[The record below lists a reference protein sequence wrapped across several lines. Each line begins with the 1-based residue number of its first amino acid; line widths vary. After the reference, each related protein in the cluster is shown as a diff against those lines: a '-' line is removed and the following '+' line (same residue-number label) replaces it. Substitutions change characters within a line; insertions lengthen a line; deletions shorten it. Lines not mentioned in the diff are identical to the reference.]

1 MTQVSSATAVWR
13 DQGGVTPQ
21 VRSLASETAK
31 QHAAAPVG
39 RILDWYAL
47 DFSEELSAFDGT
59 RARMTASPMRL

>member
-1 MTQVSSATAVWR
+1 MWR

-59 RARMTASPMRL
+59 RARMIASPIRL